1 MIKAEHRSSMTRPGY
16 AIGEGIR
23 SNEKKKGVGIE
34 TKHEE
39 ESMKT
44 GEKGNKKSGLEE

>member
-1 MIKAEHRSSMTRPGY
+1 MPLERVSEAMK
-16 AIGEGIR
+16 
-23 SNEKKKGVGIE
+23 KKKGVGIE